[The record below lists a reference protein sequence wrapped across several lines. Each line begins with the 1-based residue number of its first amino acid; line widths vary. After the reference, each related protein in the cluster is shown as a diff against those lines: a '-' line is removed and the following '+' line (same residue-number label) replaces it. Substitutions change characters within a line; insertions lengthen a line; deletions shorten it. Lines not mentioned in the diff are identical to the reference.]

1 MYIYILL
8 VGDHDEVGNYV
19 PTINKQW
26 SQQTTEQKKVIQEE
40 VSPEVSKLKHVE
52 MKKIRRSNAVFS
64 SKNTRKRKWIQNTPC
79 QPIISVD
86 GLWCKME

>member
-64 SKNTRKRKWIQNTPC
+64 SKNTRKKKMDSKHSLSTHH
-79 QPIISVD
+79 IS
-86 GLWCKME
+86 

>member
-1 MYIYILL
+1 MCHKKMYIYILL

-52 MKKIRRSNAVFS
+52 MKKNKEIKCSF
-64 SKNTRKRKWIQNTPC
+64 
-79 QPIISVD
+79 
-86 GLWCKME
+86 L